1 MCRRTP
7 SCPEQRREADM
18 KEWMRLLLRPKA
30 APRTTNTRMLVEQLK
45 HPISI
50 NVNGL
55 MQALILGAT
64 LPSLQTQEL
73 FLGKHYQR
81 NMDNVNSAGAVFQ
94 YKSGA
99 YFRGRLFLSNSGL
112 GSLWPL
118 QSRLFHYN
126 FFSSTFQNLCFLT
139 FT

>member
-1 MCRRTP
+1 MSANAELPRAAEGGKYERMDAASSETQSTSVNYKHADACRT
-7 SCPEQRREADM
+7 
-18 KEWMRLLLRPKA
+18 
-30 APRTTNTRMLVEQLK
+30 VET
-45 HPISI
+45 PISI
-50 NVNGL
+50 NVNGV
-55 MQALILGAT
+55 MQALISGAT

-81 NMDNVNSAGAVFQ
+81 NTDNVNSAAAVFQ

-99 YFRGRLFLSNSGL
+99 YFRGRLFLSNSAL

-126 FFSSTFQNLCFLT
+126 FFNFC
-139 FT
+139 